1 MGSICGSHA
10 RRLRNGF
17 GLLLG
22 GVLAAA
28 LTMPQARAQ
37 EAGAA
42 PTLILINP
50 NSNAGATKGMAAIAQ
65 DIAGDKVRVVGR
77 TNADAPAL
85 LTTPEDMVKAT
96 EGVAAIGAE
105 AAREPGVIGVVVS
118 AFSDPGLKEL
128 RDRKLGVPVVG
139 IGEEA
144 FHEAASGGRVFAIVT
159 ITPDAGLIESF
170 RARAEELG
178 YLAQYRGVVVT
189 PGDPNEIL
197 KDSAKLDEALE
208 QAVGKAVKESG
219 AQAVI
224 MGGGPLS
231 GPAVRI
237 QSRVDVPL
245 IVAVAAATR
254 AVLKQA
260 AETQK

>member
-1 MGSICGSHA
+1 MVTDFGRHA

-22 GVLAAA
+22 GLLAVSFTA
-28 LTMPQARAQ
+28 PQVSAQ
-37 EAGAA
+37 GAEST
-42 PTLILINP
+42 PTIVLINP
-50 NSNAGATKGMAAIAQ
+50 NSNEGATKGMVAIAQ
-65 DIAGDKVRVVGR
+65 DVAGDKVRVVGR
-77 TNADAPAL
+77 TNTDAPSL

-105 AAREPGVIGVVVS
+105 AARESGVIGIVVA

-144 FHEAASGGRVFAIVT
+144 FHEAASGGRAFGIVT

-208 QAVGKAVKESG
+208 QAVGKAVKDNG

-231 GPAVRI
+231 APAVRI
-237 QSRVDVPL
+237 QSKVDVPL

-254 AVLKQA
+254 AVLKQG
-260 AETQK
+260 AEAKK